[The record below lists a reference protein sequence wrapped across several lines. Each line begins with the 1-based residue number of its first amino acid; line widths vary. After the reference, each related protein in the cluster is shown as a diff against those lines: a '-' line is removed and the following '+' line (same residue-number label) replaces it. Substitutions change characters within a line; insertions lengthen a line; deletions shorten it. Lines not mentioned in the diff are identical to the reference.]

1 VSESSEPE
9 SYFRKVFRD
18 VARGYTKI
26 SMGGETAFI
35 KHLTQHD
42 QVELDDIE
50 DGYFQKAKTR
60 GLPTEEEILEL
71 LKEQG
76 VWLDKD
82 ESDIEDSRLYL
93 QTLNDAKRT
102 IILKSQ
108 IDAQNELIAKVEKEL
123 EGKLEDR
130 YKVLGNTAEKYS
142 KEKTNDHYIIR
153 AFFHDNKFEDCIFTE
168 KDFWEMDDRHLQ
180 KAIRLYNSYYKMF
193 SESNIR
199 HLCLQDFFYSYFP
212 FAESPVDFFGS
223 PIVELTYNQLRLIVY
238 TKIFKNIFERNEN
251 IPAHLRKDPDALL
264 DYGNI
269 SDAAKEKIK
278 EKMDVDG
285 ATSFVGATQED
296 LDYLSLR
303 EKKEGDSV
311 RTISLSDEAK
321 KKGGTL
327 NMEDLMRIQGMDVG
341 D

>member
-1 VSESSEPE
+1 MSESSEPE

-26 SMGGETAFI
+26 SMDKKSAFI

-50 DGYFQKAKTR
+50 DGYFKKAESR
-60 GLPTEEEILEL
+60 GLPTEKEILEL

-76 VWLDKD
+76 VWSDQD
-82 ESDIEDSRLYL
+82 EEDIEDTKLYL
-93 QTLNDAKRT
+93 QTLNEAKRT

-108 IDAQNELIAKVEKEL
+108 IDAQNELISKTEKEL
-123 EGKLEDR
+123 EEKLLDR
-130 YKVLGNTAEKYS
+130 YKVLGNTAEKYA

-153 AFFHDNKFEDCIFTE
+153 AFFHDDKFENAIFTE

-180 KAIRLYNSYYKMF
+180 KAIKIYNSYYSMF
-193 SESNIR
+193 SEENIR

-212 FAESPVDFFGS
+212 FAESPVDFFGRS
-223 PIVELTYNQLRLIVY
+223 IVELTYNQLRLIVY

-251 IPAHLRKDPDALL
+251 IPVHLRKDPDALL

-311 RTISLSDEAK
+311 RTVSLADEAK
-321 KKGGTL
+321 KKGGSL
-327 NMEDLMRIQGMDVG
+327 NMDDLMRLQGMDVG